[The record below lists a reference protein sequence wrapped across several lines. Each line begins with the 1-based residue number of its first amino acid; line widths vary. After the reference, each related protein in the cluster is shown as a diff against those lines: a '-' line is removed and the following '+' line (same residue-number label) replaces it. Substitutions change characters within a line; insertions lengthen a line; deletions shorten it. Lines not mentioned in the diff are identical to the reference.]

1 MNWEAPIF
9 QTSTSQNR
17 PKPSI
22 SPDFHSLGALG
33 SAISIALEPDLGT
46 PRVRGWI
53 ELYEAMAQDFDR
65 AVPYRAAVFLAV
77 CRLDALVTG
86 GIPRGNRGKPN
97 GISPVPKMERK
108 LVFFGYNQ
116 HEMGCSLENEGPN
129 LERIKNVV
137 SNEWILGWYTSPNR
151 SGSSHWGTDRNAST
165 SQKCFFVV
173 DIGGWFMS

>member
-1 MNWEAPIF
+1 MSVSNQSHPYIVYNHSHIFRPFNSRFALFSGVCWSRKSTGESSYSVDTAMNWEAPIF

-97 GISPVPKMERK
+97 GISPVPKMERT

-129 LERIKNVV
+129 L
-137 SNEWILGWYTSPNR
+137 
-151 SGSSHWGTDRNAST
+151 
-165 SQKCFFVV
+165 
-173 DIGGWFMS
+173 